1 MHHTVWGSL
10 NCADAFS
17 AVFARCCSHKYHQGV
32 MEMRAKWA
40 LLLAWLLG
48 LLMLLTGGCAAK
60 QTAQAEEL
68 ESRVKLLEQAMAH
81 VGVCS
86 PEDAV
91 DVWVQGLMERS
102 AAMQYAVMSPALK
115 AQYAKALEKTAPNW
129 VTGVSSPWVNGYSVF
144 DVSEISPDMRLF
156 SLSITTQTSAG
167 AADSYLA
174 VLALEPDGAF
184 WRIGGICTD
193 EELLIYTGFN
203 E

>member
-1 MHHTVWGSL
+1 
-10 NCADAFS
+10 
-17 AVFARCCSHKYHQGV
+17 
-32 MEMRAKWA
+32 MRAKWA

-48 LLMLLTGGCAAK
+48 LLMLLTGGCAAV
-60 QTAQAEEL
+60 QTAQTDEL
-68 ESRVKLLEQAMAH
+68 ESRIRLLEQAMAH

-115 AQYAKALEKTAPNW
+115 VQYAKALKKTAPNW
-129 VTGVSSPWVNGYSVF
+129 VTGVSSPWVSGYTVIEVDENSQQ
-144 DVSEISPDMRLF
+144 MKLF
-156 SLSITTQTSAG
+156 SLSVTTQTSTG
-167 AADSYLA
+167 TSGTYLA
-174 VLALEPDGAF
+174 VLALEPHGAF